1 MDNTELHK
9 KNTPA
14 WRIQTWISFLFAFVG
29 TGAGITYLPA
39 DWWIKGFL
47 LMGMLFTVGS
57 AFTLAK
63 TIRDD
68 HESDKIINR
77 IKNAKTER
85 VLKDYEN

>member
-1 MDNTELHK
+1 MDNTELHQ
-9 KNTPA
+9 KNTSA
-14 WRIQTWISFLFAFVG
+14 WRIQTWISFLFAFIG
-29 TGAGITYLPA
+29 TSAGIAYLPA

-47 LMGMLFTVGS
+47 LMGMFFTVGS
-57 AFTLAK
+57 AFTLSK